1 MHSWAGHSCVTVLS
15 YHPVVSLPP
24 PPSLSPVDIGDHLD
38 PYHCALWVILTA
50 TFFPNSH
57 GFLTPHLASLSDD
70 PDQEKVS
77 TIRAVSGQ
85 AGGSLSH

>member
-1 MHSWAGHSCVTVLS
+1 MHSWAVHSCVTVLS
-15 YHPVVSLPP
+15 YHPVPP
-24 PPSLSPVDIGDHLD
+24 PPSLSPADIRDHLD

-57 GFLTPHLASLSDD
+57 DLLTPHLASLSDD

-77 TIRAVSGQ
+77 TIRVVSGQ
-85 AGGSLSH
+85 AGPSLSH